1 MERVLGLIVAS
12 SGLAYFISGYAPAA
26 EDHQTQAAEIARI
39 MAKATILEPETVPA
53 EAPGLRQPVIS
64 PAAAAALAPALP
76 HRSSMPERPANVL
89 PDVTIKT
96 GEQTPAAPVAA
107 KSAPDVQRRLALAI
121 QTELKRVGCYTGR
134 LDGSWGDRS
143 RTAMETFIAR
153 VNASLPTREP
163 DVFLLSL
170 IRGQD
175 GNVCGQHC
183 ANGQAFSNGRC
194 VAREVLA
201 DAQPASPP
209 PVAPDRVAMARPQPL
224 PGRMS
229 IGGPVAADQDATPVT
244 GWPSPAVERLPWQS
258 ESASQ
263 PSDPAPDLAALSP
276 DEDPP
281 AAADSADNFDDAESA
296 DTLAPAPRKATRTKK
311 SWNAPKQ
318 RPPKRRYSTS
328 KSVQMLFLH
337 PLGRM

>member
-1 MERVLGLIVAS
+1 MERVLGLIVAG

-39 MAKATILEPETVPA
+39 MAKATIVEPETVPA
-53 EAPGLRQPVIS
+53 EAPGFRQPVIS
-64 PAAAAALAPALP
+64 PAAAAAIAPALP
-76 HRSSMPERPANVL
+76 PRSSTPARPANVL

-96 GEQTPAAPVAA
+96 GAQTPAAPVA

-121 QTELKRVGCYTGR
+121 QTELKRVGCYTSR

-143 RTAMETFIAR
+143 RTAMETFIER

-170 IRGQD
+170 IRGQN
-175 GNVCGQHC
+175 GNVCGQPC
-183 ANGQAFSNGRC
+183 ANGQVFSNGRC

-201 DAQPASPP
+201 DAQPASLP

-263 PSDPAPDLAALSP
+263 QSDPSPALAALSP
-276 DEDPP
+276 DENLPD
-281 AAADSADNFDDAESA
+281 AADSADNFDGAESA
-296 DTLAPAPRKATRTKK
+296 DTVAPAPRKATRPKK

-328 KSVQMLFLH
+328 RSVQMLFLH

>member
-1 MERVLGLIVAS
+1 MERVLGLIVAG

-26 EDHQTQAAEIARI
+26 EDHHTQAAEIARI
-39 MAKATILEPETVPA
+39 VAQATVLEPETVPA
-53 EAPGLRQPVIS
+53 EAPGLRKPVIS
-64 PAAAAALAPALP
+64 PAAAAAIAPALP
-76 HRSSMPERPANVL
+76 PRSATTARPANVL

-96 GEQTPAAPVAA
+96 GEQAPAAPVAA
-107 KSAPDVQRRLALAI
+107 KSAPDAQRRLALAI

-134 LDGSWGDRS
+134 IDGSWGDRS
-143 RTAMETFIAR
+143 RSAMETFIER

-170 IRGQD
+170 IRGQN
-175 GNVCGQHC
+175 GNVCGQPC
-183 ANGQAFSNGRC
+183 ASGQVFFNGRC
-194 VAREVLA
+194 TAREVLA
-201 DAQPASPP
+201 DARPASPP
-209 PVAPDRVAMARPQPL
+209 ADAPNRVAMARPQPL

-229 IGGPVAADQDATPVT
+229 IGGPVAVDRDATPVT
-244 GWPSPAVERLPWQS
+244 GWPSPTAERLPWQS

-263 PSDPAPDLAALSP
+263 PSEPAPALAALSP
-276 DEDPP
+276 DEDV
-281 AAADSADNFDDAESA
+281 ADTSDAADNSDSAESA
-296 DTLAPAPRKATRTKK
+296 DTLATAPRKVTRTKK

>member
-1 MERVLGLIVAS
+1 
-12 SGLAYFISGYAPAA
+12 
-26 EDHQTQAAEIARI
+26 

-53 EAPGLRQPVIS
+53 EAPGFRQPVIS

-76 HRSSMPERPANVL
+76 PRSSTSERPANVL
-89 PDVTIKT
+89 PGVTIKT
-96 GEQTPAAPVAA
+96 GTQTPAAPVAA
-107 KSAPDVQRRLALAI
+107 QSAPDVQRRLALSI

-143 RTAMETFIAR
+143 RRAMETFIER

-170 IRGQD
+170 IRGQN
-175 GNVCGQHC
+175 GNVCGQPC
-183 ANGQAFSNGRC
+183 ANGQVFSDGRC

-201 DAQPASPP
+201 DAAQPASPP

-244 GWPSPAVERLPWQS
+244 GWPTPAVERLPWQS

-263 PSDPAPDLAALSP
+263 QSDPAPALAALSP
-276 DEDPP
+276 DENLPD
-281 AAADSADNFDDAESA
+281 AADSADNFDGAESA
-296 DTLAPAPRKATRTKK
+296 DTVAPAPRKATRTKK
-311 SWNAPKQ
+311 SWNAPKP

-328 KSVQMLFLH
+328 RSVQMLFLH

>member
-1 MERVLGLIVAS
+1 MERVLGLIVAG

-39 MAKATILEPETVPA
+39 VAQATILEPETVPA

-64 PAAAAALAPALP
+64 PAAAAFLAPALP
-76 HRSSMPERPANVL
+76 PRSSTPARPADVR

-96 GEQTPAAPVAA
+96 GEQATAAPLAA
-107 KSAPDVQRRLALAI
+107 EPTVDIQRRLALAI

-143 RTAMETFIAR
+143 RGAMEMFIAR

-170 IRGQD
+170 IKGQN
-175 GNVCGQHC
+175 GNVCGQPC
-183 ANGQAFSNGRC
+183 TNGQVFSNGRC
-194 VAREVLA
+194 AAREVLA
-201 DAQPASPP
+201 DARPASPP
-209 PVAPDRVAMARPQPL
+209 PVAPDRVAIARTQPL

-229 IGGPVAADQDATPVT
+229 IGGPVALETDETPVT
-244 GWPSPAVERLPWQS
+244 GWPSPAGERLPWQS
-258 ESASQ
+258 EGASQ
-263 PSDPAPDLAALSP
+263 PAGPAPAEAALRP
-276 DEDPP
+276 DEDQLDNPP
-281 AAADSADNFDDAESA
+281 SAENSDSA
-296 DTLAPAPRKATRTKK
+296 DTLAPAPRKATRAKQNWT
-311 SWNAPKQ
+311 APKQ
-318 RPPKRRYSTS
+318 RPPKRRYSSS